1 MCVCVYIYLSIYIFY
16 IWVCVQPLL
25 YLSPFRH
32 CLVIF
37 AVLVCCVCCVG
48 FQLVT
53 AYYEQL
59 FFSSPLI
66 HFQVLNEKPSE
77 HQRQLLSVIMKT
89 YKAIE
94 SNMDEQNKK
103 IAANLDLSER
113 HSQIQ
118 ESDTF
123 KEFQKSLDLLV
134 DQSPNSTATDM
145 LLILDKYSN
154 VLIDIISSKVSKRET
169 LIE

>member
-1 MCVCVYIYLSIYIFY
+1 MFIYIPLKIYTY
-16 IWVCVQPLL
+16 ICVFPQCFVMFALNGLL
-25 YLSPFRH
+25 CWLFPTIRFKVLS
-32 CLVIF
+32 
-37 AVLVCCVCCVG
+37 
-48 FQLVT
+48 
-53 AYYEQL
+53 
-59 FFSSPLI
+59 
-66 HFQVLNEKPSE
+66 EKPSE

-94 SNMDEQNKK
+94 GNMGEQNKK
-103 IAANLDLSER
+103 ISTNLDLSER

-134 DQSPNSTATDM
+134 EQSPNSTATDM

-154 VLIDIISSKVSKRET
+154 VLIDIISSKVTKRET

>member
-1 MCVCVYIYLSIYIFY
+1 
-16 IWVCVQPLL
+16 
-25 YLSPFRH
+25 
-32 CLVIF
+32 
-37 AVLVCCVCCVG
+37 
-48 FQLVT
+48 
-53 AYYEQL
+53 
-59 FFSSPLI
+59 
-66 HFQVLNEKPSE
+66 
-77 HQRQLLSVIMKT
+77 MKT

-94 SNMDEQNKK
+94 GNMGEQNKK
-103 IAANLDLSER
+103 ISANLDLSER

-134 DQSPNSTATDM
+134 EESPNSTATDM

-154 VLIDIISSKVSKRET
+154 VLIDIISSKVTKRET

>member
-1 MCVCVYIYLSIYIFY
+1 MFIYIPLKIYTY
-16 IWVCVQPLL
+16 ICVFPQCFVMFALNGLL
-25 YLSPFRH
+25 CWLCPAIRFKVLS
-32 CLVIF
+32 
-37 AVLVCCVCCVG
+37 
-48 FQLVT
+48 
-53 AYYEQL
+53 
-59 FFSSPLI
+59 
-66 HFQVLNEKPSE
+66 EKPSE

-94 SNMDEQNKK
+94 GNMGEQNKK
-103 IAANLDLSER
+103 ISANLDLSER

-134 DQSPNSTATDM
+134 EQSPNSTATDM

-154 VLIDIISSKVSKRET
+154 VLIDIISSKVTKRET

>member
-1 MCVCVYIYLSIYIFY
+1 MFLFCLVYFSCEMFIYIPLKIYIYI
-16 IWVCVQPLL
+16 CVFPQC
-25 YLSPFRH
+25 F
-32 CLVIF
+32 VIF
-37 AVLVCCVCCVG
+37 ALNGLSCWLCPTIRFKVL
-48 FQLVT
+48 
-53 AYYEQL
+53 
-59 FFSSPLI
+59 S
-66 HFQVLNEKPSE
+66 EKPSE

-94 SNMDEQNKK
+94 GNMGEQNKK
-103 IAANLDLSER
+103 ISANLDLSER

-134 DQSPNSTATDM
+134 EQSPNSTATDM

-154 VLIDIISSKVSKRET
+154 VLIDIISSKVTKRET